1 MENGIYFSIKIPGY
15 SSDLLHFPAG
25 GMNIHEQF
33 FLFFFSQF
41 TFLATLLVPGDLKK
55 NCFGQLSFRN
65 CDILSAELLSC
76 CPILLGEGFNK
87 SISNDVSFH
96 LQSVKSRRDSEVLLE
111 TILSL
116 RMESNI
122 KGNLRVKYEVVL
134 TCG

>member
-25 GMNIHEQF
+25 RMNIHEHF
-33 FLFFFSQF
+33 FIIFLFSGY
-41 TFLATLLVPGDLKK
+41 FLATLLVPGDLK

-65 CDILSAELLSC
+65 CDILSTELLSS

-111 TILSL
+111 TILFL
-116 RMESNI
+116 RMESSI
-122 KGNLRVKYEVVL
+122 KGNLRVKYEVVS
-134 TCG
+134 TCS